1 MIANEFFKSIVRVFG
16 RVVAYIL
23 LGVLAYFI
31 FTWFGID
38 SSRVH
43 AQSYSANGY
52 NIRAIDQSY
61 NTLCSHN
68 NVTSQTCGHT
78 QGYYVEP
85 VYNGNEIPFTITDY
99 SISYKYRLTYE
110 NNGTY
115 PYPVSMFFYNGG
127 IQGVCDGTENLV
139 VTETGTISGDYYV
152 TYEYS
157 CSKLSV
163 TQNFRY
169 MLFVMGPVAN
179 NSNAVT
185 YRIQVYEAKF
195 TDLNEIDSN
204 TQLINQNNDK
214 NTNKIITKLSDMQT
228 WWNNSTSS
236 INSNATTNANNIIS
250 QIQSSNNGVIQQII
264 NSGNSTNNAVANL
277 DTTMKD
283 ENGPSVN
290 LLSGV
295 QNFYPSDTPITDIIT
310 LPISIL
316 NKSINGLNGTC
327 QAWSINTGTLL
338 GNHTWTIPCINPSTY
353 LSGYS
358 YGGYNLWQLI
368 DLMICMYMGYEILML
383 IISAYTSITNL
394 DDTFRGLYSPRH
406 SGYAMKHAEGRL
418 T

>member
-43 AQSYSANGY
+43 AQSYSATGY

-61 NTLCSHN
+61 NTLCSSS
-68 NVTSQTCGHT
+68 NVTSQICGHT
-78 QGYYVEP
+78 QGYYIEP
-85 VYNGNEIPFTITDY
+85 VYNGNEIPFSVTDY

-115 PYPVSMFFYNGG
+115 PYPINMYFYNGG
-127 IQGVCDGTENLV
+127 IHGVCDGTENLI
-139 VTETGTISGDYYV
+139 VTETGTTNGDYYV
-152 TYEYS
+152 TYEYN

-163 TQNFRY
+163 TQSFRY
-169 MLFVMGPVAN
+169 MLFVMGPVSN
-179 NSNAVT
+179 NTNAIT
-185 YRIQVYEAKF
+185 YRIQIYEAKF

-264 NSGNSTNNAVANL
+264 NSGNSTNNAVSDLEDAM
-277 DTTMKD
+277 TD
-283 ENGPSVN
+283 ESGPSVG
-290 LLSGV
+290 LLSGI
-295 QNFYPSDTPITDIIT
+295 QDIAPSNTPVTDIIT
-310 LPISIL
+310 LPINVL
-316 NKSINGLNGTC
+316 NRIINGLNNTC
-327 QAWSINTGTLL
+327 YGWSINTGSLL
-338 GNHTWTIPCINPSTY
+338 GNHTWTLPCLNISTY
-353 LSGYS
+353 FTGYS
-358 YGGYNLWQLI
+358 YAGYNLWQLI
-368 DLMICMYMGYEILML
+368 DLMVCMFMGYQILML
-383 IISAYTSITNL
+383 IVHAYTSISNL
-394 DDTFRGLYSPRH
+394 DDTFSGLYKPK
-406 SGYAMKHAEGRL
+406 SGGVVS
-418 T
+418 